1 MRRQFLAGLMAT
13 VGTAAFLSGAAN
25 AQTPAPAQAAAT
37 GPATAAPGWI
47 DYKPE
52 GGRFRVDLPT
62 LPKIAIVQVPIGNNN
77 TVPMTEATSTV
88 RQVAY
93 VASYVDYPN
102 TVTKGAAA
110 EVILNQVRNG
120 AGTGATIRDEKKLQ
134 LGRAEGREYTVVQ
147 SNGSVAIT
155 RTYWSRGR
163 LFQLVAEGRPGIE
176 NQPATRHFLESFA
189 LVP

>member
-1 MRRQFLAGLMAT
+1 MRRHFLGLMAT
-13 VGTAAFLSGAAN
+13 VGTAAFLSGTAN
-25 AQTPAPAQAAAT
+25 AQAPAPAMAALT

-62 LPKIAIVQVPIGNNN
+62 LPKIAIVQVPIGNNS
-77 TVPMTEATSTV
+77 TVPMTEATSVV

-102 TVTKGAAA
+102 TVTKGAAG

-120 AGTGATIRDEKKLQ
+120 AGSGATIRDEKKLQ
-134 LGRAEGREYTVVQ
+134 LGRVEGREYTVVQ

-155 RTYWSRGR
+155 RTYGSRGR
-163 LFQLVAEGRPGIE
+163 LFQLVVDGKAGIE
-176 NQPATRHFLESFA
+176 SQPATRHFLESFA